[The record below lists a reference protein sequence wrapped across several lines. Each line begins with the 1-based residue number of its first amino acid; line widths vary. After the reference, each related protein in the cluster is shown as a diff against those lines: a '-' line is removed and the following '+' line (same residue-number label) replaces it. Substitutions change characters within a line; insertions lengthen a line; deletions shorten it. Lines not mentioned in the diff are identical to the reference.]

1 MADVLLNE
9 KCVLTENERE
19 KSLTLNE
26 LRKECVDFARN
37 NFQGK
42 KYINLNTEREIQV
55 SRQGLGEWKMKSKTR
70 EQILSI
76 RILDQILINAIFD
89 HNAPDEKTRPN
100 VDSFSYFYC
109 RCNINN
115 IQYKAIIT
123 TKRTK
128 PYGDKYYHHYL
139 ESIKIEPCSG
149 TAPILAD

>member
-1 MADVLLNE
+1 MEDLLQNE
-9 KCVLTENERE
+9 KCIISENERE

-26 LRKECVDFARN
+26 LRKECFDFAKY
-37 NFQGK
+37 NFQGN
-42 KYINLNTEREIQV
+42 KYVNINTGREIQV

-70 EQILSI
+70 EQVFSI
-76 RILDQILINAIFD
+76 RILDQILMNAIFD

-100 VDSFSYFYC
+100 VDFFSYFNC
-109 RCNINN
+109 RCIINN
-115 IQYKAIIT
+115 IPYIAIIT

-139 ESIKIEPCSG
+139 ESIKIEPRSG